1 MAAGRETIAINFQA
15 ELGDLKRQLA
25 TLPDIT
31 KKEANAMVRELNTS
45 LRAAERA
52 AEKARKAAEEAA
64 NKQRKGFDEA
74 SKSVIRFGKNAEV
87 SARQLQMAGQSVAMQ
102 LPDVASQLASG
113 TDPFIIA
120 MQQGLQV
127 VQVNMALITTTLKG
141 LASMLGAAALPAV
154 ALGSAMLYVADEV
167 ERAEEANGRLRARV
181 DEAATAHDRARAAA
195 AAQGAA
201 EIELAEFIK
210 ITAREIDVLT
220 GALEAEE
227 AARQTAIEGIRAKN
241 KQYILT
247 ASIAV
252 EAAKRELEALE
263 QLRADGLR
271 SRQEYEDNTKA
282 QENARANLAKAEA
295 EFTRRR
301 EQQSKAEELATE
313 KLFEKKSKRINDE
326 RSAVEEAERKKRE
339 AQANTAQR
347 EAEAE
352 AARQRRAAEREN
364 EKAIAELDKLLEA
377 QQKAAESALSQAE
390 QLEIAKRRQIAI
402 AQAALA
408 AGADEAAVTEAIFTA
423 EMDFIN
429 EIAKLEEERAAAA
442 DAQHQKEIEQMREK
456 MKEAREVQM
465 NIMNATAQS
474 FDALGQL
481 AGTAAVAM
489 AQAGTKQ
496 AKQSAMMLF
505 GISKGLALA
514 SIPIKLAEAL
524 MTAQTLAPPIS
535 GLRTATALATAA
547 SQTVAVAS
555 AKPPTFDR
563 GGIVNSG
570 TGDQVMAAVL
580 PGEAVLNRQAT
591 ASLGR
596 MGVNALN
603 SGRAMGGTIVVEQ
616 RYGHRIFDRFIVDN
630 IAAPTP
636 LGDALRG
643 SSVTGRR

>member
-181 DEAATAHDRARAAA
+181 DEAATAHDRARAA

>member
-25 TLPDIT
+25 TLPDVT
-31 KKEANAMVRELNTS
+31 KKEANAMVRELTVG
-45 LRAAERA
+45 LKAAERA
-52 AEKARKAAEEAA
+52 AAKAAKASQKAMDAQAASMKGLRKATADVGSTAA
-64 NKQRKGFDEA
+64 VT
-74 SKSVIRFGKNAEV
+74 S
-87 SARQLQMAGQSVAMQ
+87 RQISMLGQSVAMQ

-127 VQVNMALITTTLKG
+127 VQVNMGLITTTLKA
-141 LASMLGAAALPAV
+141 LTSVLIYAAAPAV
-154 ALGSAMLYVADEV
+154 ALGSAYLYAADEA
-167 ERAEEANGRLRARV
+167 ERAAEEAGRLQARV

-195 AAQGAA
+195 AAQGQA
-201 EIELAEFIK
+201 ELELAEFIK

-227 AARQTAIEGIRAKN
+227 AARQSAIESIQAKN

-252 EAAKRELEALE
+252 EAAKREKQALFE
-263 QLRADGLR
+263 LRQNSNMTTEELAQNTKLQQNASENLFQAQKELR
-271 SRQEYEDNTKA
+271 RRQEQVA
-282 QENARANLAKAEA
+282 
-295 EFTRRR
+295 
-301 EQQSKAEELATE
+301 KAEELATE

-326 RSAVEEAERKKRE
+326 RVAVEEAERKKQE

-442 DAQHQKEIEQMREK
+442 DAQHQKEMEQMREK
-456 MKEAREVQM
+456 MKEAREIQM
-465 NIMNATAQS
+465 NIVNATAQS